1 LFDFPFLRYVSGAA
15 RPLLASASGTV
26 AVELALLAPVF
37 LAMVFGIL
45 EIGFV
50 MSTNAVMDGAARDAA
65 RQIRTGQAQLS
76 GDPVGAFKTALCTEL
91 TGYIACGDLVFDVR
105 SFATFSAVA
114 LPPIYDAA
122 GAPQTQFTPGG
133 PGQIVAARISYRY
146 RFIAPL
152 VGRMFS
158 TDGSNSI
165 LLTSTVVFKNE
176 PYSG

>member
-1 LFDFPFLRYVSGAA
+1 VSGVA

-37 LAMVFGIL
+37 LTMVFGIL

-50 MSTNAVMDGAARDAA
+50 MSTNSVMDGAARDAA

-76 GDPVGAFKTALCTEL
+76 GDAVGAFKNALCNEL
-91 TGYIACGDLVFDVR
+91 TGYVACADLVFDVR
-105 SFATFSAVA
+105 SFASFSAVD
-114 LPPIYDAA
+114 LPPIYNAA
-122 GAPQTQFTPGG
+122 GRPTTQFAPGG

-152 VGRMFS
+152 VGRMFNP
-158 TDGSNSI
+158 DGSNSI
-165 LLTSTVVFKNE
+165 LLMSTVVFKNE
-176 PYSG
+176 PYPG